1 MFISIPY
8 SVLLGTLSYFHIFSH
23 INLHSFFVST
33 DKVLYQQL
41 NTTDLMQAKSY
52 IMMSPKNVS
61 FLLNKSTGG
70 IILKSADISE
80 LGQRQLLASTVTATK
95 APQVSENADEK
106 MARMF
111 ANRTIPK
118 GKSVADSASF
128 FGNNKSTTKSSSTAS
143 STAASSKKE
152 DDNKRKVNNMFAN
165 NPVKKEVVS
174 AVPSAPESS
183 KNNDEDDEWDDGV
196 GYKPDKNKLKKSRKE
211 SDEMN
216 SLVPELAEKNSDD
229 IADLAVETTTE
240 NTDSSPQNPASK
252 KAKTFVHG
260 AMDDY
265 MEDVA
270 VAMEIAKENNP
281 QQVAGVKKM
290 KKKLVEKL
298 YSTEDGYL
306 ETRYEYEEVTDDEV
320 QVEKK
325 PSPKKA
331 AAKKDEKK
339 ASAGQQKGMMS
350 FFSKK

>member
-1 MFISIPY
+1 MKLVIIHLHDSI
-8 SVLLGTLSYFHIFSH
+8 T
-23 INLHSFFVST
+23 ST

-41 NTTDLMQAKSY
+41 NSTDLIQAKSY

-70 IILKSADISE
+70 IILQSADISE
-80 LGQRQLLASTVTATK
+80 LGQRQILASTTPASKTTK
-95 APQVSENADEK
+95 PSESADEK

-111 ANRTIPK
+111 ANRTVPK
-118 GKSVADSASF
+118 GKSVVDSASF
-128 FGNNKSTTKSSSTAS
+128 FANNKPSTKAPSAVASSTAS
-143 STAASSKKE
+143 NKKE
-152 DDNKRKVNNMFAN
+152 DEGKRKVNNIFAN
-165 NPVKKEVVS
+165 NPATSVTSKIIETASS
-174 AVPSAPESS
+174 AAVSS

-196 GYKPDKNKLKKSRKE
+196 GYKPYKSKLKKSRKE
-211 SDEMN
+211 LDEIN
-216 SLVPELAEKNSDD
+216 SLVPELADKNSDD
-229 IADLAVETTTE
+229 IVDIAMDTADEKA
-240 NTDSSPQNPASK
+240 DASPQNTVSK

-270 VAMEIAKENNP
+270 VAIEIAKENNP
-281 QQVAGVKKM
+281 QQVPGTKKM

-306 ETRYEYEEVTDDEV
+306 ETRYEYEEVTDDEAS
-320 QVEKK
+320 VEKK
-325 PSPKKA
+325 QSPKKVA
-331 AAKKDEKK
+331 PAAKKDDKK

>member
-1 MFISIPY
+1 M
-8 SVLLGTLSYFHIFSH
+8 
-23 INLHSFFVST
+23 NLHSFFVST

-128 FGNNKSTTKSSSTAS
+128 FGNNKATTKSSSTAS

-331 AAKKDEKK
+331 APAAKKDEKK